1 MGFMTNITIL
11 NDTIDEISADP
22 VAWWNDVYNQ
32 ICSTNLRKRN
42 LSNNTTVNS
51 VEHADTTTI
60 IAVGGNCST
69 VLGRTIHNK
78 HSSKEDQIKILE
90 DLAGNFG
97 YHLEKN

>member
-1 MGFMTNITIL
+1 MGLMTNITIL
-11 NDTIDEISADP
+11 NDTLHEISADP
-22 VAWWNDVYNQ
+22 VTWWNNVYNQ
-32 ICSTNLRKRN
+32 ICSTELRESN
-42 LSNNTTVNS
+42 LSNDTTVNS

-69 VLGRTIHNK
+69 VLGRTYHNR

-90 DLAGNFG
+90 DLADNLG